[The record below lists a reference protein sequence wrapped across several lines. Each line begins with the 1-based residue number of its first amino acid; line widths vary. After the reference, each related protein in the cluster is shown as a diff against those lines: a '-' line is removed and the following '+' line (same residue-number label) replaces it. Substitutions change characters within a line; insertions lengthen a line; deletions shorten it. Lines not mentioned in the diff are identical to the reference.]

1 MWSVGREIFH
11 DGEVDSIQKER
22 EREHDL
28 LLYVRVKK
36 VCDVCMSDGEA
47 KGVETKQARL
57 VKRQSRKCGTRNRL
71 ASRSSKSGSSLLRE
85 YLN

>member
-11 DGEVDSIQKER
+11 DGEVDSIQKKR

-36 VCDVCMSDGEA
+36 VCDVWMSDGEA
-47 KGVETKQARL
+47 KGVETKQAHL
-57 VKRQSRKCGTRNRL
+57 VKRKSRKCGTRNSL
-71 ASRSSKSGSSLLRE
+71 ASRSSMQHLLA
-85 YLN
+85 